1 MKLTDI
7 RVGLILAMA
16 MVSPGYAQDL
26 TAHIVD
32 QLTEQGFDVVVQE
45 RTMLGRVR
53 ISAERDGGRR
63 EIVLNPNTGE
73 ILRDLWQPAVG
84 SAAVIEIIDDVDD
97 LVDDDLVDDVDD
109 VDDDVEDDDDDVD
122 DDVESDDDSEND
134 DDHDNSGSGGGD
146 DGADD
151 GGEDGGD
158 DGGGEDGEG

>member
-7 RVGLILAMA
+7 RLGLILAMA

-26 TAHIVD
+26 TAQIVE
-32 QLTEQGFDVVVQE
+32 QLTEQGFEVVVQE

-84 SAAVIEIIDDVDD
+84 GVTVIDIIDDVDD

-109 VDDDVEDDDDDVD
+109 DVEDVEDDDDDVD
-122 DDVESDDDSEND
+122 DDVESDDDAEND
-134 DDHDNSGSGGGD
+134 EDHDNSGSGGGGD
-146 DGADD
+146 
-151 GGEDGGD
+151 DGGD
-158 DGGGEDGEG
+158 DGGGDDGDD